1 MGNNPQ
7 APRSHWSSRWAFVV
21 VTAGSAIG
29 LGNIWKFPYMAGTN
43 GGGAFVLVYLV
54 CIALL
59 GLPLMMTEIMLGRR
73 AQRNPVDAMAWHARE
88 AGASSWWRAVGVMG
102 VLAGGLILSFYSVVA
117 GWVLE
122 YLARSLAGGFAGI
135 DAAEAQARFDA
146 LLADPIRLIG
156 WHSGFILMTA
166 GVVAL
171 GVTSGLERANKILM
185 PLLLLIVIILL
196 GYGAAGGELGHAASY
211 LFAADFSKITPAIV
225 VAAMGQAFFTLSLGM
240 GAVMAYGSYLERDV
254 SILRTTLA
262 VAAADT
268 GIALLAGLAIFSI
281 VFAHGLAPAAGPGL
295 VMQTLPIA
303 FGSMPGGALAGS
315 LFFALLTFAAWTSSI
330 SLVEPA
336 VSWICERTSFGRAR
350 ASFVVGGAVWLLG
363 CAAALS
369 FNRWQEFRLFG
380 LGLFDFLDYLTSN
393 IMLPL
398 GGLLMVVFAGWVMQ
412 RSSVS
417 EELQLGDAGFRLWRI
432 VARYV
437 APAAIILIT
446 MSLTGLLPF

>member
-29 LGNIWKFPYMAGTN
+29 LGNVWKFPYMAGTN

-88 AGASSWWRAVGVMG
+88 AGASPWWRVVGVLG
-102 VLAGGLILSFYSVVA
+102 VAAGGLILSFYSVVA
-117 GWVLE
+117 GWMLDYFV
-122 YLARSLAGGFAGI
+122 RSLGGGFAGI
-135 DAAEAQARFDA
+135 DAGEAQARFGA
-146 LLADPIRLIG
+146 FLADPVRLIG
-156 WHSGFILMTA
+156 WHSVFILMTV

-171 GVTSGLERANKILM
+171 GVSGGLERANKILM
-185 PLLLLIVIILL
+185 PMLLLIVIILL
-196 GYGAAGGELGHAASY
+196 GYGAASGQLGHAAAF
-211 LFAADFSKITPAIV
+211 LFAADFSRITPGIV
-225 VAAMGQAFFTLSLGM
+225 VAALGQAFFTLSLGM
-240 GAVMAYGSYLERDV
+240 GAIMAYGSYLERDV

-330 SLVEPA
+330 SLMEPG
-336 VSWICERTSFGRAR
+336 VSWICERTALGRAR
-350 ASFVVGGAVWLLG
+350 ASFALGGAVWLLG

-369 FNRWQEFRLFG
+369 FNHWQAFRLFG

-398 GGLLMVVFAGWVMQ
+398 GGLLMVVFAGWVMR
-412 RSSVS
+412 RSSAA
-417 EELQLGDAGFRLWRI
+417 EELQLGAGWFGLWRL
-432 VARYV
+432 VVRYV
-437 APAAIILIT
+437 APVAITLIVL
-446 MSLTGLLPF
+446 SLTGLLPF